1 MSHTPNIKCAYH
13 LSALLTPNRLKTLVP
28 KLVKKLKKR
37 NFDAIVFR
45 GLSGAMIAPIVAMR
59 LNKTLIAV
67 RKGEKAHS
75 ARTIEGDVGAKS
87 YIILDDLI
95 DSGATVRAI
104 VEGVKETCNAEFV
117 GFLGYCSV
125 EDDVASVIENDDE
138 IGWKSAEYVR
148 ERYLKEG
155 T

>member
-1 MSHTPNIKCAYH
+1 MSHTPVISCVPH
-13 LSALLTPNRLKTLVP
+13 LSPLLTPKRLKALVP
-28 KLVKKLKKR
+28 KLVKNLKKR
-37 NFDAIVFR
+37 NFDAIAFR

-75 ARTIEGDVGAKS
+75 CHTVEGDIGAKS

-104 VEGVKETCNAEFV
+104 VEGIKEECNAEFV

-125 EDDVASVIENDDE
+125 EHDDDGDDE

-148 ERYLKEG
+148 EHYVKERA
-155 T
+155 